1 MELAESRF
9 SVTMRRREEGTERVS
24 SCDTNPSNS
33 RTGHTCLSLL
43 TNNGVIAILPM
54 AEPQYYG
61 GSKEEAGVLK
71 FVKNKVRVI
80 FVLSF
85 K

>member
-1 MELAESRF
+1 MEQAESRF
-9 SVTMRRREEGTERVS
+9 SVAMRRREEGTERVS
-24 SCDTNPSNS
+24 SCDTNPSDS

-43 TNNGVIAILPM
+43 TNNDVIAILPM
-54 AEPQYYG
+54 AERQYYG
-61 GSKEEAGVLK
+61 GFKEAGVLK